1 MGSGP
6 RIPDKQ
12 ELKTRYAGLVAS
24 FEAILDNLHHQL
36 KAELERKSL
45 HVTVKTR
52 VKSFDSYYRKLL
64 ARLAEGEGEIDPGRL
79 LSSEEGLQ
87 LTDVL
92 GVRIVCPFL
101 EQVQTACA
109 VVRSLFEVI
118 EIEEKGAERSFR
130 EFGYQSTHYLVRL
143 PDSLEPEGLGFTPI
157 CEIQVCTLLQDA
169 WAEVEHEI
177 IYKAEFTPFDEP
189 LRRKLAALNANLTL
203 SDIIF
208 QEIRDYQRQLHGELG
223 RRRRDF
229 LERVRRTNPAASD
242 SSLHRLRSAAGRWA
256 GGGRPG
262 GARGRGAGGAR
273 TDGIGN
279 QGEIGKAFAGS
290 QERGAPEEA
299 AVRPNGEPAVSS
311 LDELLLKALYAHNAK
326 EYAEAIETYTKI
338 LASSPTNGL
347 EAIVLIHRGMAYYAG
362 EQYDLA
368 LADFKNAIKSD
379 PQNAK
384 AFYYRGIVYR
394 TKQDY
399 RRALRDFDR
408 SLDLNPYEFDTLIS
422 RGRVHAQLGNIRN
435 AMEDCRNALRI
446 EPDATEAQELLLEL
460 RERGAPGSSH

>member
-1 MGSGP
+1 MGRGP

-12 ELKTRYAGLVAS
+12 ELKTRYASLVS
-24 FEAILDNLHHQL
+24 DFEAILDNLHHRL
-36 KAELERKSL
+36 KSALESESL

-52 VKSFDSYYRKLL
+52 VKSFESYYRKLL
-64 ARLAEGEGEIDPGRL
+64 ARLAGGEEETDLGRL
-79 LSSEEGLQ
+79 LGGEVGVQ

-143 PDSLEPEGLGFTPI
+143 PDSLKPEGLAFTPV

-229 LERVRRTNPAASD
+229 LERVRRTGLPVSEPRF
-242 SSLHRLRSAAGRWA
+242 HRGRSGAGRTS
-256 GGGRPG
+256 GGGKP
-262 GARGRGAGGAR
+262 ADSPA
-273 TDGIGN
+273 
-279 QGEIGKAFAGS
+279 Q
-290 QERGAPEEA
+290 P
-299 AVRPNGEPAVSS
+299 AVGPNGEPAVQS

-326 EYAEAIETYTKI
+326 EYAKAIDTYSTI
-338 LASSPTNGL
+338 LASSPANGL
-347 EAIVLIHRGMAYYAG
+347 EATVLIHRGMAYYAG
-362 EQYDLA
+362 EKYDLA
-368 LADFKNAIKSD
+368 LEDFKNAIKSD

-394 TKQDY
+394 TKKDL

-408 SLDLNPYEFDTLIS
+408 SLDLNPYEVDALIS
-422 RGRVHAQLGNIRN
+422 RGRVHAQLGNVQN
-435 AMEDCRNALRI
+435 AMDDCENALRI
-446 EPDATEAQELLLEL
+446 EPDAPDAQELLRDLMDSDGH
-460 RERGAPGSSH
+460 RGPE